1 MAVLYLNLTYFY
13 LNVKSSNKN
22 NTTKPTAKVQIQ
34 QGMTVS
40 YTISSSVGFLA
51 CRGCS
56 FLDMCQLQ
64 VRQLAVRDT
73 AHFGE
78 RHGRR
83 PTGQGSVLSPTRFHP
98 FHETVCMYV
107 RTYGTC
113 VCICMCLN
121 ICMQCHHN
129 DRIISLYH

>member
-1 MAVLYLNLTYFY
+1 
-13 LNVKSSNKN
+13 
-22 NTTKPTAKVQIQ
+22 
-34 QGMTVS
+34 MTVS

-51 CRGCS
+51 CRICS

-98 FHETVCMYV
+98 LHETLYVCTYDYV

-113 VCICMCLN
+113 VGMYVFNVNPGLIN
-121 ICMQCHHN
+121 PWAV
-129 DRIISLYH
+129 